1 MSAKNSPSASSAEGA
16 AQTATVEMAE
26 GVVARGHTVI
36 VDGALKGP
44 GEKIVVSA
52 VDARSLLET
61 GYLVDP
67 KATEIPVQKGPKLIP
82 SDGPSMV
89 RLA

>member
-1 MSAKNSPSASSAEGA
+1 MKARENA
-16 AQTATVEMAE
+16 AAVEEAAAPAVPE
-26 GVVARGHTVI
+26 LVEAVVARGRSV
-36 VDGALKGP
+36 VDGTGKRRLA
-44 GEKIVVSA
+44 GETAQVLAGEVG
-52 VDARSLLET
+52 SLREL

-67 KATEIPVQKGPKLIP
+67 KAVEVPAQKGPKLIP

>member
-1 MSAKNSPSASSAEGA
+1 MSAKDTASANL
-16 AQTATVEMAE
+16 VEA
-26 GVVARGHTVI
+26 VVARGRSV
-36 VDGALKGP
+36 VDGT
-44 GEKIVVSA
+44 GERKLAGETARVS
-52 VDARSLLET
+52 VGEVKSLRAA

-67 KATEIPVQKGPKLIP
+67 KAIEVPVQKGPKLIP

>member
-1 MSAKNSPSASSAEGA
+1 MSAKNPPSANPVEGA
-16 AQTATVEMAE
+16 AQVATVEMAE
-26 GVVARGHTVI
+26 GVVARGRTVI
-36 VDGALKGP
+36 VDGARKGP

-52 VDARSLLET
+52 VDAKSLRET
-61 GYLVDP
+61 GFLVDP
-67 KATEIPVQKGPKLIP
+67 KAADVPVQKGPKLIP

>member
-1 MSAKNSPSASSAEGA
+1 MSAKDSASANL
-16 AQTATVEMAE
+16 VEA
-26 GVVARGHTVI
+26 VVARGRCV
-36 VDGALKGP
+36 VDGTGERKLAGETARIPAGEVKSLRAL
-44 GEKIVVSA
+44 
-52 VDARSLLET
+52 

-67 KATEIPVQKGPKLIP
+67 KAQEIPVQKGPKLIP

>member
-1 MSAKNSPSASSAEGA
+1 MSAKDSASISL
-16 AQTATVEMAE
+16 VEA
-26 GVVARGHTVI
+26 VVARGRSV
-36 VDGALKGP
+36 VDGTGARKVA
-44 GEKIVVSA
+44 GETARVPSGEV
-52 VDARSLLET
+52 RSLREL

-67 KATEIPVQKGPKLIP
+67 KAQEIPVQKGPKLIP